1 MKQKYNI
8 YLTRVSKYL
17 LVLIL
22 LVSGISKII
31 DPEFA
36 LEVLK
41 AFNLFNE
48 SINIF
53 IISILPILEIILAV
67 MLLLNYK
74 IRFTNISTIILF
86 FTFFVISIWGY
97 LLGLD
102 KDCGCFGELI
112 ESSFGISMII
122 RNFFLLLLTFI
133 VFRNQNVCAGKI
145 KSTI

>member
-86 FTFFVISIWGY
+86 FIFFAISIW
-97 LLGLD
+97 
-102 KDCGCFGELI
+102 
-112 ESSFGISMII
+112 
-122 RNFFLLLLTFI
+122 
-133 VFRNQNVCAGKI
+133 
-145 KSTI
+145 